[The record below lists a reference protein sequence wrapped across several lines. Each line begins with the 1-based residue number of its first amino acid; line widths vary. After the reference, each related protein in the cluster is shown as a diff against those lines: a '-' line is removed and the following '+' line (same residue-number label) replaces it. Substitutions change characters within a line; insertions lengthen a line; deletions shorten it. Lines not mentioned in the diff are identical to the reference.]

1 MQSDFKKNI
10 DNITVGIY
18 KYNRSYEAKILGC
31 DEEETP
37 VYTRSFPEMVLAL
50 GYCKVMNEL
59 LNKSVKNI
67 IKNDIEQQKK
77 ELFYKFK

>member
-1 MQSDFKKNI
+1 MQADFKKNI

-37 VYTRSFPEMVLAL
+37 VHTRSFSEMVLAL
-50 GYCKVMNEL
+50 GYCEVMNKL
-59 LNKSVKNI
+59 SNKSVKNI
-67 IKNDIEQQKK
+67 IKNDIEQHVK
-77 ELFYKFK
+77 EPFL